1 MTSPYARN
9 LLQIGDGA
17 LRLCSDFR
25 RSGASGR
32 SYTFDEVIKRTNDV
46 ILELITRTG
55 MLKATGTILLSEGIN
70 VYDLP
75 RDCLRVLRLTLHGR
89 DGWVLFPQSANTVV
103 MTGSIR
109 DGSGQPDSFFRDLL
123 DYDQIGVWPIANADG
138 STFTRDATTGLLR
151 RIVDADGNE
160 LTYDAERPLRRITG
174 VPFRTV
180 GRGRIIREVVS
191 TWGNLGITYMRLPQ
205 LMVDRSDYPDPAIPP
220 WIHKDIK
227 YGVAAELLK
236 NSRNQ
241 SLRKKRKHYEN
252 KWNGKI
258 MGRFRGKVARSGLGN
273 KMAQV
278 M

>member
-9 LLQIGDGA
+9 LLQIGDGT

-32 SYTFDEVIKRTNDV
+32 KYTFDEVIEKTNEV
-46 ILELITRTG
+46 VLELITRTG
-55 MLKATGTILLSEGIN
+55 MLKSTGTIPLAENTN

-75 RDCLRVLRLTLHGR
+75 RDCLRVLRLSLHGR
-89 DGWVLFPQSANTVV
+89 DGWVLLPRSADTVV
-103 MTGSIR
+103 MTGSIK
-109 DGSGQPDSFFRDLL
+109 DGASQPDTFFRDLL

-138 STFTRDATTGLLR
+138 STFTRDQTTGVLR
-151 RIVDADGNE
+151 RITDADGNE
-160 LTYDAERPLRRITG
+160 LTYDAERPLRRISG
-174 VPFRTV
+174 VPFRTS
-180 GRGRIIREVVS
+180 GRGRVVREVIS
-191 TWGNLGITYMRLPQ
+191 TWGNLGIIYMRLPQ
-205 LMVDRSDYPDPAIPP
+205 LMAERWDYPDSDIPP

-241 SLRKKRKHYEN
+241 SLRKKRRFYQD
-252 KWNGKI
+252 KWNRKV
-258 MGRFRGKVARSGLGN
+258 MGRFRGRVSHSGLGSRQS
-273 KMAQV
+273 QV